1 MRRLAVAAILSV
13 LGIGLPAQTVIRV
26 GALTAIPG
34 ILDPI
39 KAHLEKDRNIRIEY
53 TEENASD
60 MFPDVESGKLDV
72 AMAGLTME
80 AWIESRKAKGFAVK
94 PLAAYPHVAMGIDRI
109 CVLVSP
115 DVVTGAEMLILELT
129 KAQIKGLFTGKI
141 KNWKELDGPDLP
153 VTVFVHNSFVSTL
166 KAFREKVM
174 ENEPIVADYH
184 RIGGKLSEIARN
196 LVETKGAISFGPLG
210 LTTNTKIWSPSMAD
224 KIERP
229 FTMMI
234 SSTLDAEKRKAVDVM
249 VEYIKGPG
257 QKYITK

>member
-1 MRRLAVAAILSV
+1 MRRLAAAAILS
-13 LGIGLPAQTVIRV
+13 LFCAGLPAQTVIRV

-39 KAHLEKDRNIRIEY
+39 KAHLEKDLNIRIEY
-53 TEENASD
+53 KEENASD
-60 MFPDVESGKLDV
+60 MLPDVDQGRLDV

-80 AWIESRKAKGFAVK
+80 AWVKSAQAKGHPVK
-94 PLAAYPHVAMGIDRI
+94 PLADYQHVGMGIDRI

-129 KAQIKGLFTGKI
+129 KAQIKGLFTGQI

-174 ENEPIVADYH
+174 DGEPIVANY
-184 RIGGKLSEIARN
+184 RPIGGKLAEIARN

-234 SSTLDAEKRKAVDVM
+234 SSQLEPQKRKAVDAM
-249 VEYIKGPG
+249 VAYIMGPG